1 MPGSIGHAH
10 ALTRGLIF
18 ARRGSMVESLSGTL
32 LGAEAMTAFPD
43 PAPAVPRPSL
53 HPPCA
58 LRRTVMPAY
67 ITLANFT
74 DQGARAIKDSP
85 DRFEAF
91 KSLAE
96 SAGVTIK
103 SVHWTTGAYDIV
115 LVSEGAEDALM
126 ALNLKM
132 AALGNIRTQ
141 TLRGFS
147 IGEMRKLVA
156 GLK

>member
-1 MPGSIGHAH
+1 
-10 ALTRGLIF
+10 
-18 ARRGSMVESLSGTL
+18 
-32 LGAEAMTAFPD
+32 
-43 PAPAVPRPSL
+43 
-53 HPPCA
+53 
-58 LRRTVMPAY
+58 MPAF

-74 DQGARAIKDSP
+74 DQGARTIKDSP

-96 SAGVTIK
+96 GAGVTIK

-115 LVSEGAEDALM
+115 LVAEGPEDALM
-126 ALNLKM
+126 TLNMKM

-141 TLRGFS
+141 TLRGFTLS
-147 IGEMRKLVA
+147 EMRKLVA

>member
-1 MPGSIGHAH
+1 
-10 ALTRGLIF
+10 
-18 ARRGSMVESLSGTL
+18 
-32 LGAEAMTAFPD
+32 
-43 PAPAVPRPSL
+43 
-53 HPPCA
+53 
-58 LRRTVMPAY
+58 MPAY

-74 DQGARAIKDSP
+74 DQGARTIKESP

-91 KSLAE
+91 KALAE
-96 SAGVTIK
+96 GAGVTIK
-103 SVHWTTGAYDIV
+103 SVHWTTGAYDLV
-115 LVSEGAEDALM
+115 LVSEGPEDALM
-126 ALNLKM
+126 SLNLKT

>member
-1 MPGSIGHAH
+1 
-10 ALTRGLIF
+10 
-18 ARRGSMVESLSGTL
+18 
-32 LGAEAMTAFPD
+32 
-43 PAPAVPRPSL
+43 
-53 HPPCA
+53 
-58 LRRTVMPAY
+58 MPAF

-74 DQGARAIKDSP
+74 DQGARTIKESP

-96 SAGVTIK
+96 AAGVTIK

-115 LVSEGAEDALM
+115 LVTEGPEEAVLS
-126 ALNLKM
+126 LTLQT

-147 IGEMRKLVA
+147 ASEMRAIVSA
-156 GLK
+156 LKK